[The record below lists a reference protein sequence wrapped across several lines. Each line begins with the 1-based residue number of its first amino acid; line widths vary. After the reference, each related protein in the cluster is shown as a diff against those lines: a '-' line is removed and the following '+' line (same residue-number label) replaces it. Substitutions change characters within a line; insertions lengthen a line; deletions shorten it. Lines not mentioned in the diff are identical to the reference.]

1 MNISKKI
8 VINLIQDVATPHN
21 NVLIKQFLER
31 DNVEIKLWYAVSKN
45 ERLYQWSQDITHEHL
60 PAVIYGQNLNLSFLS
75 YCLTHSHER
84 FVIVGWMNINT
95 RLIHLL
101 FFFLRRSFNHWT
113 DLSSPTEEGRTLKQ
127 KILRR
132 IAYLFLRYSNSK
144 IFGVG
149 KMTLDCFRVWGF
161 PEHRLVNLPIFVNV
175 DEDIHLYRSRRSE
188 LHQQFNVP
196 EHGFL
201 LSAGSRLIYE
211 KGYDLLIESISK
223 LTLELREKIKLVIV
237 GSGEELPVLK
247 QQVKSLQLDT
257 QVQFHNWMNISDFKF
272 LIANSDIF
280 FHPARFDAYGGT
292 TLGMAL
298 EVVVIGSTGAGAAVD
313 RIEHGINGFLYEP
326 SDTKTLSD
334 HIEKLLNDESARKRI
349 AFAGRVTALKWTPTR
364 GVDILVEHS
373 V

>member
-8 VINLIQDVATPHN
+8 VINLIQDIATPHN
-21 NVLIKQFLER
+21 NVLIKQFLGR

-45 ERLYQWSQDITHEHL
+45 EGLYQWSQDITHEHL
-60 PAVIYGQNLNLSFLS
+60 SAIIYGQKLNLSFLY
-75 YCLTHSHER
+75 YCLTHSQER

-95 RLIHLL
+95 CLLHLL

-113 DLSSPTEEGRTLKQ
+113 DLPSPTEEGRTLKQ

-132 IAYLFLRYSNSK
+132 VAYLFLRYSYCK

-149 KMTLDCFRVWGF
+149 KMTLNCFRIWGF

-175 DEDIHLYRSRRSE
+175 DEDLTLYRSRRFE

-211 KGYDLLIESISK
+211 KGFDLLIEATKK
-223 LTLELREKIKLVIV
+223 LAHELRRKIKLVIV
-237 GSGEELPVLK
+237 GSGEELPALK

-257 QVQFHNWMNISDFKF
+257 QVQFHNWMNILDFKL

-280 FHPARFDAYGGT
+280 FHPARFDSYGGT
-292 TLGMAL
+292 TLAMAL
-298 EVVVIGSTGAGAAVD
+298 EVAVIGSTGAGAAVD

-326 SDTKTLSD
+326 NDTKTLVE
-334 HIEKLLNDESARKRI
+334 HIEKLLNDEYLRKRI
-349 AFAGRVTALKWTPTR
+349 ASAGRITALNWHPAR
-364 GVDILVEHS
+364 GVDILLEHS
-373 V
+373 I